1 MWSTDCQLA
10 FETAK
15 DLLCRA
21 PVLSAPDFSRSFK
34 LQVDASDNG
43 AGAVLLQEDQACV
56 AHPVSYFSRKFI
68 GAQWNYSVIE
78 NEALA
83 LLLALKHFDVY
94 LGNSISPVVVY
105 TDHKPLVFPSR
116 MSGANQRLLQWSLTL
131 QEFNLYIRH
140 KKWVENS
147 MASFRRKQM

>member
-1 MWSTDCQLA
+1 MD
-10 FETAK
+10 
-15 DLLCRA
+15 
-21 PVLSAPDFSRSFK
+21 
-34 LQVDASDNG
+34 

-56 AHPVSYFSRKFI
+56 EHPVSYFSRKFI

-78 NEALA
+78 KEALA

-105 TDHKPLVFPSR
+105 TDLKPLVFPSR
-116 MSGANQRLLQWSLTL
+116 MSGANQRFLQWSLTL

-140 KKWVENS
+140 NKWVENS
-147 MASFRRKQM
+147 MASFRRQQT

>member
-1 MWSTDCQLA
+1 MWSTDCQLD
-10 FETAK
+10 FEAAK
-15 DLLCRA
+15 DLLCQA
-21 PVLSAPDFSRSFK
+21 PILSAPDFSRFFK
-34 LQVDASDNG
+34 LHVD

-56 AHPVSYFSRKFI
+56 EHPVSYFSRKFI

-78 NEALA
+78 KEALA

-105 TDHKPLVFPSR
+105 TDLKPLVFPSH
-116 MSGANQRLLQWSLTL
+116 MSGANQRFLQWSLTL

-140 KKWVENS
+140 KK
-147 MASFRRKQM
+147 